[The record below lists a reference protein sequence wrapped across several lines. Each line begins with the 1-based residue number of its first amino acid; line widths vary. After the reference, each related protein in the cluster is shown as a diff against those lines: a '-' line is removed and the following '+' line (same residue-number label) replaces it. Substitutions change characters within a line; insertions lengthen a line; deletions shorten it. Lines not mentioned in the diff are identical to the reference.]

1 MNLIKLIDKQSNKL
15 VSKSGVTFDKNGNLN
30 LAYIPKNYSI
40 NGFNPTSIISQYT
53 PTLNSVS
60 NTDFTSAM
68 LSNEAFYTPETTFR
82 QTPYYQEKYGNTNT
96 AIDRIAQLNLL
107 KSNSSSTNNDDKW
120 LELATQAQ
128 NDYRGMQIANGV
140 FGGMSSLTN
149 MGLGIWN
156 AVEQSQNN
164 AKLRDVYD
172 KQMALAQE
180 QIDASKEL
188 RKQRQEEIDRL
199 KRVRSNTNQR
209 FNSSAIVSR
218 SY

>member
-15 VSKSGVTFDKNGNLN
+15 VSKSKAGMTIQNVMPLNNAPEINNIEQFANTARDLKKMGYGVESLVPIINPSLIPDIYKSEFASDAYAANLGGIKNSYSSLENYQKYLNDRDILN
-30 LAYIPKNYSI
+30 LA
-40 NGFNPTSIISQYT
+40 T
-53 PTLNSVS
+53 
-60 NTDFTSAM
+60 
-68 LSNEAFYTPETTFR
+68 R
-82 QTPYYQEKYGNTNT
+82 
-96 AIDRIAQLNLL
+96 
-107 KSNSSSTNNDDKW
+107 
-120 LELATQAQ
+120 AQ

-156 AVEQSQNN
+156 AYEQSQT
-164 AKLRDVYD
+164 AE
-172 KQMALAQE
+172 KQRELAQE

>member
-15 VSKSGVTFDKNGNLN
+15 VSKSKAGMTIQNVMPLNNAPEINNIEQFANTARELKKMGYGVESLVPIINPSLIPDIYKSEFASDAYAANLGGIKNSYSSLENYQKYLN
-30 LAYIPKNYSI
+30 DRD
-40 NGFNPTSIISQYT
+40 
-53 PTLNSVS
+53 TLN
-60 NTDFTSAM
+60 
-68 LSNEAFYTPETTFR
+68 
-82 QTPYYQEKYGNTNT
+82 
-96 AIDRIAQLNLL
+96 
-107 KSNSSSTNNDDKW
+107 
-120 LELATQAQ
+120 LATQAQ

-140 FGGMSSLTN
+140 FGGISSLTN

-188 RKQRQEEIDRL
+188 RKQRQEEIARL

>member
-15 VSKSGVTFDKNGNLN
+15 VSKSSGVGIDPFTGTPLYGANDS
-30 LAYIPKNYSI
+30 PNYTTTSI
-40 NGFNPTSIISQYT
+40 NPFFSQFGIKTQQGINNYISGLSLKEFSQLPENLRLQYNNVWRQSQANQAGQMFADAEQKGIIS
-53 PTLNSVS
+53 PTIPN
-60 NTDFTSAM
+60 
-68 LSNEAFYTPETTFR
+68 
-82 QTPYYQEKYGNTNT
+82 
-96 AIDRIAQLNLL
+96 
-107 KSNSSSTNNDDKW
+107 KSNDDKW

-128 NDYRGMQIANGV
+128 NNYRGMQITNGV
-140 FGGMSSLTN
+140 FDGISSLTK
-149 MGLGIWN
+149 MGIWN